1 MCGITGAINFKNI
14 KEKDKKFVQKFN
26 SSISHRGPDASGAW
40 SDDSVVFGHVR
51 LSIIDL
57 SPSSNQP
64 MLSNDEDIV
73 IVFNGEIY
81 NHQEIREELKDEFV
95 FKTDHSDT
103 EVIINAYKKWG
114 IEALQ
119 RFTGM
124 FAIALYDRVKEKVY
138 LVRDRFGKKP
148 FYITTIEDTLYFSS
162 ENQAFFESGLL
173 NKEFNDEAIYHYLTF
188 LTVPAPQTFF
198 KNVSKI
204 EAGYYYEISV
214 EGMSKHKYWDIADY
228 LNQENSCSYN
238 EAKEQTEKLLERAM
252 KYRNVADV
260 PISIALSGGLDSSL
274 NLFYTKQNRSDE
286 ISTINISYEKTS
298 KFDES
303 VIAERYSKEM
313 GVKYLPNQISEQDFI
328 GWIEEYLG
336 ISKDIPTGDPNTVL
350 MYGIS
355 KIARENGFKV
365 LLVGEGGDEIGGYPI
380 YERYIEINKFLK
392 YVPKSFGN
400 ILINLPFLSIKIKK
414 NIDSLFNGSIYIRR
428 FIHGFSEYEKTIF
441 WKKRKFKES
450 SYDVL
455 NSIADEVD
463 NQKKDSL
470 IRKIVNIEYKI
481 RLAEML
487 LPRIDYP
494 SMAASIEARSPFM
507 DHTLVE
513 YSATLPWDIKM
524 KNGAKTIIKDIAKD
538 KLPEYIVNAPK
549 VGFGMLLNP
558 FLQDTMPVWFKNDIL
573 DKKSPIKEYIKDE
586 FLQDIYQK
594 HLQNKNYG
602 YQLWILY
609 SLNKWMVN
617 NG

>member
-14 KEKDKKFVQKFN
+14 KEKDKEYINKFN
-26 SSISHRGPDASGAW
+26 SAISHRGPDATALW
-40 SDDSVVFGHVR
+40 SDENVVFGHVR

-57 SPSSNQP
+57 STSSNQP
-64 MLSNDEDIV
+64 MLSNDEDVV

-103 EVIINAYKKWG
+103 EVIIYAYKKWG

-119 RFTGM
+119 KFTGM
-124 FAIALYDRVKEKVY
+124 FAIALYDKVKQKVY

-148 FYITTIEDTLYFSS
+148 FYFTTVDDTLYFSS
-162 ENQAFFESGLL
+162 ENQAFFESGLIK
-173 NKEFNDEAIYHYLTF
+173 KEFNDEAIYHYLTF
-188 LTVPAPQTFF
+188 LTVPAPKTFF

-204 EAGYYYEISV
+204 EAGYYYEIDAD
-214 EGMSKHKYWDIADY
+214 GMSKHKYWDIADY
-228 LNQENSCSYN
+228 LNTENNCSYS
-238 EAKEQTEKLLERAM
+238 EAKKQTEKLLETAM

-303 VIAERYSKEM
+303 VIAEKYSKEM

-328 GWIEEYLG
+328 GWIEEYLS
-336 ISKDIPTGDPNTVL
+336 ISKDIPTGDPNTAL

-380 YERYIEINKFLK
+380 YDKLVKLDKYMKFIPESLSKFINK
-392 YVPKSFGN
+392 
-400 ILINLPFLSIKIKK
+400 LPFPNKIKK
-414 NIDSLFNGSIYIRR
+414 KVSSVLENPVYARRFIFGFSENQKTKFWKKNKGYDSYKIIKKISDEINIDSKDSFL
-428 FIHGFSEYEKTIF
+428 
-441 WKKRKFKES
+441 RK
-450 SYDVL
+450 VL
-455 NSIADEVD
+455 NV
-463 NQKKDSL
+463 
-470 IRKIVNIEYKI
+470 EYKL
-481 RLAEML
+481 RLAELL
-487 LPRIDYP
+487 LPRVDYP

-507 DHTLVE
+507 DHALVE
-513 YSATLPWDIKM
+513 YSASLPWNIKM
-524 KNGAKTIIKDIAKD
+524 KHGAKTIIKDIAKD

-558 FLQDTMPVWFKNDIL
+558 FLQDIMPVWFKNDIL
-573 DKKSPIKEYIKDE
+573 DKKAPIKEYIKDE
-586 FLQDIYQK
+586 FLEDIYSK
-594 HLQNKNYG
+594 HYQSKNYG
-602 YQLWILY
+602 YQLWIFY

>member
-14 KEKDKKFVQKFN
+14 KENDKEYIAKFN
-26 SSISHRGPDASGAW
+26 SSISHRGPDASGIW
-40 SDDSVVFGHVR
+40 SDEKVVFGHVR

-57 SPSSNQP
+57 STGSNQP
-64 MLSNDEDIV
+64 MLSNDEDVV

-103 EVIINAYKKWG
+103 EVIIYAYKKWG

-119 RFTGM
+119 KFTGM
-124 FAIALYDRVKEKVY
+124 FAIALYDKVKEKVY

-148 FYITTIEDTLYFSS
+148 LYFTMVDDTFYFSS
-162 ENQAFFESGLL
+162 ENQSFFESGLIK
-173 NKEFNDEAIYHYLTF
+173 KEFNDEAIYHYLTF

-198 KNVSKI
+198 RNVSKI
-204 EAGYYYEISV
+204 EAGYYYEIDAD
-214 EGMSKHKYWDIADY
+214 GMSKHKYWDIADY
-228 LNQENSCSYN
+228 LNTENNCSYS
-238 EAKEQTEKLLERAM
+238 EAKKQTEKLLETAM

-303 VIAERYSKEM
+303 VIAEKYSKEM

-328 GWIEEYLG
+328 DWIEEYLS
-336 ISKDIPTGDPNTVL
+336 ISKDIPTGDPNTAL

-380 YERYIEINKFLK
+380 YDKLVKLDKYMKFI
-392 YVPKSFGN
+392 PESFSRF
-400 ILINLPFLSIKIKK
+400 ITKLPFPNKIKK
-414 NIDSLFNGSIYIRR
+414 KVNSVLENPVYARRFIFGFSENQKTKFWKKNKGYDSYKIIKKISDEINIDSRDSFL
-428 FIHGFSEYEKTIF
+428 
-441 WKKRKFKES
+441 RK
-450 SYDVL
+450 VL
-455 NSIADEVD
+455 NV
-463 NQKKDSL
+463 
-470 IRKIVNIEYKI
+470 EYKL
-481 RLAEML
+481 RLAELL
-487 LPRIDYP
+487 LPRVDYP

-573 DKKSPIKEYIKDE
+573 DKNSPIKEYIKDE
-586 FLQDIYQK
+586 FLEDIYSK
-594 HLQNKNYG
+594 HCQSKNYG

>member
-14 KEKDKKFVQKFN
+14 KENDKEYIAKFN
-26 SSISHRGPDASGAW
+26 SSIFHRGPDASGMW
-40 SDDSVVFGHVR
+40 TDEKVVFGHVR

-57 SPSSNQP
+57 STGSNQP
-64 MLSNDEDIV
+64 MLSHDEDIV

-81 NHQEIREELKDEFV
+81 NHEEIKRELKDEFV

-103 EVIINAYKKWG
+103 EVIIYAYKKWG

-119 RFTGM
+119 KFTGM
-124 FAIALYDRVKEKVY
+124 FAIALYDKVKEKVY

-148 FYITTIEDTLYFSS
+148 FYFTTVDDTFYFSS
-162 ENQAFFESGLL
+162 ENQAFFESGLIQ
-173 NKEFNDEAIYHYLTF
+173 KEFNDEAIYHYLTF
-188 LTVPAPQTFF
+188 LTVPAPKTFF

-204 EAGYYYEISV
+204 EAGYYYEVSA

-228 LNQENSCSYN
+228 LNTENHCSYS
-238 EAKEQTEKLLERAM
+238 EAKKQTENLLETAM

-303 VIAERYSKEM
+303 VIAEKYSKEM

-328 GWIEEYLG
+328 GWIEEYLS
-336 ISKDIPTGDPNTVL
+336 ISKDIPTGDPNTAL

-380 YERYIEINKFLK
+380 YDKLVKLDKYMKFIPESLSKFINK
-392 YVPKSFGN
+392 
-400 ILINLPFLSIKIKK
+400 LPFPNKIKK
-414 NIDSLFNGSIYIRR
+414 KVSSVLENPVYARRFIFGFSENQKTKFWKKNKGYDSYKIIKKISDEINIDSKDSFL
-428 FIHGFSEYEKTIF
+428 
-441 WKKRKFKES
+441 RK
-450 SYDVL
+450 VL
-455 NSIADEVD
+455 NV
-463 NQKKDSL
+463 
-470 IRKIVNIEYKI
+470 EYKL
-481 RLAEML
+481 RLAELL
-487 LPRIDYP
+487 LPRVDYP

-507 DHTLVE
+507 DHALVE
-513 YSATLPWDIKM
+513 YSASLPWNIKM
-524 KNGAKTIIKDIAKD
+524 KHGAKTIIKDIAKD

-558 FLQDTMPVWFKNDIL
+558 FLQDIMPVWFKNDIL
-573 DKKSPIKEYIKDE
+573 DKKAPIKEYIKDE
-586 FLQDIYQK
+586 FLEDIYSK
-594 HLQNKNYG
+594 HYQSKNYG
-602 YQLWILY
+602 YQLWIFY

>member
-14 KEKDKKFVQKFN
+14 KENDKEYIVKFN
-26 SSISHRGPDASGAW
+26 DSISHRGPDASGVW
-40 SDDSVVFGHVR
+40 SDENVVFGHVR

-57 SPSSNQP
+57 SSSSNQP
-64 MLSNDEDIV
+64 MLSTDEDIV

-81 NHQEIREELKDEFV
+81 NHEEIKKELKNEFV

-103 EVIINAYKKWG
+103 EVIIYAYKKWG

-119 RFTGM
+119 KFTGM
-124 FAIALYDRVKEKVY
+124 FAIALYDKTKQKVY

-148 FYITTIEDTLYFSS
+148 LYFTMVDDTLYFSS
-162 ENQAFFESGLL
+162 ENQAFFESGLIK
-173 NKEFNDEAIYHYLTF
+173 KEFNDEAIYHYLTF

-198 KNVSKI
+198 KNVDKI
-204 EAGYYYEISV
+204 EAGYYYEISSD
-214 EGMSKHKYWDIADY
+214 GMSKHKYWDIADF
-228 LNQENSCSYN
+228 LNQENSCSYS
-238 EAKEQTEKLLERAM
+238 EAKKQTEKLLENAM

-274 NLFYTKQNRSDE
+274 NLFYTKKNRSDE

-303 VIAERYSKEM
+303 VIAEKYSKEM
-313 GVKYLPNQISEQDFI
+313 GVKYLPNKISEQDFI
-328 GWIEEYLG
+328 NWIEEYLS
-336 ISKDIPTGDPNTVL
+336 ISKDIPTGDPNTAL

-380 YERYIEINKFLK
+380 YNTLSKLNKLNKYFSNEFLKFLLK
-392 YVPKSFGN
+392 IP
-400 ILINLPFLSIKIKK
+400 LPSLIKK
-414 NIDSLFNGSIYIRR
+414 RINTVLESPSYARR
-428 FIHGFSEYEKTIF
+428 FIFGFSEKQKKQF
-441 WKKRKFKES
+441 WKKTVAFDSYRVIQEIGNEININTKDIFLRK
-450 SYDVL
+450 VL
-455 NSIADEVD
+455 NV
-463 NQKKDSL
+463 
-470 IRKIVNIEYKI
+470 EYKL
-481 RLAEML
+481 RLAELL
-487 LPRIDYP
+487 LPRVDYP

-507 DHTLVE
+507 DHKLVE
-513 YSATLPWDIKM
+513 YSATLSWDIKM

-558 FLQDTMPVWFKNDIL
+558 FLQDTMPIWYQDDIL
-573 DKKSPIKEYIKDE
+573 DKNSPIKNYIKSE
-586 FLQDIYQK
+586 FLYDIHKK
-594 HLQNKNYG
+594 HLQSKNYG
-602 YQLWILY
+602 YQLWVLY

-617 NG
+617 NYD